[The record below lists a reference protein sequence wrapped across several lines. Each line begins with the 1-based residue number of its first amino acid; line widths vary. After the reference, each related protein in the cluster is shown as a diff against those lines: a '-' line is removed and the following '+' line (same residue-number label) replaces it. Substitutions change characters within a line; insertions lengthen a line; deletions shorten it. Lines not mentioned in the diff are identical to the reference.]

1 MKEYV
6 ELVTEGV
13 NKMWDN
19 IKYFIED
26 LPCWLLC
33 VISFIA
39 GVLILQFLLMK
50 SRWEHFSKQ
59 ELSCTGACPRC
70 SGSDSNMNAEFMAKL
85 VKLRKLCGF
94 SFPITSAYRCPDRNK
109 EVSKTGLN
117 GPHTTGKAIDI
128 QISGPE
134 AYVLVMLA
142 IQLNFTGIGVN
153 QKGPHNKRFI
163 HLDWNREGK
172 ARPRIWSY

>member
-1 MKEYV
+1 
-6 ELVTEGV
+6 
-13 NKMWDN
+13 
-19 IKYFIED
+19 
-26 LPCWLLC
+26 
-33 VISFIA
+33 
-39 GVLILQFLLMK
+39 MK
-50 SRWEHFSKQ
+50 SRWEHFSKD

-109 EVSKTGLN
+109 EVSKTGAN

-128 QISGPE
+128 LASGPE

-142 IQLNFTGIGVN
+142 LQLNFTGIGIN

-163 HLDWNREGK
+163 HLDYNLEGK